1 MEQYWIGSDI
11 GGTNSNFSLIKTKDK
26 KFKIILNKTYSTKD
40 YNNIIDII
48 NDFIQICLDKHNILP
63 KNSLFAIAGQINKEK
78 ILTPNIKLK
87 IDKNEIMKKTSLT
100 QVEFINDFT
109 AITYSILKL
118 KKEQIKI
125 LNIGKTNKQNN
136 KPILIIGAGTGLGK
150 SIYLQKEDIIIESE
164 GGHYDFSPKETLEYE
179 LCEFIKKNK
188 QKQNIEIED
197 LVSGRG
203 VENIYNF
210 LSNKQ
215 LSAQEIFKLKNKDEN
230 CKKTVEL
237 FFKFYARSIKNFAL
251 DILASEIYIGGGI
264 ISKNSTFSKT
274 KFMKEFTDNKKYKD
288 YLKNIPIKIIKDYNS
303 SIIGV
308 GHYIVKKL

>member
-11 GGTNSNFSLIKTKDK
+11 GGTNSNFSLIKIKDK
-26 KFKIILNKTYSTKD
+26 KFKIIFKKTYSTKD
-40 YNNIIDII
+40 YNNITDIT
-48 NDFIQICLDKHNILP
+48 NDFIEICLNKHKILP
-63 KNSLFAIAGQINKEK
+63 KNSLFAVAGQINKDK
-78 ILTPNIKLK
+78 IMTPNIKLK
-87 IDKNEIMKKTSLT
+87 IDKNEIIKKTSLK

-118 KKEQIKI
+118 KKEQIKV
-125 LNIGKTNKQNN
+125 LNTGKINKQNN

-150 SIYLQKEDIIIESE
+150 SIYLPKEDIIIESE
-164 GGHYDFSPKETLEYE
+164 GGHYDFSPKEIEEYE
-179 LCEFIKKNK
+179 LCEFVKKNTK
-188 QKQNIEIED
+188 KQNVEIED

-203 VENIYNF
+203 IENIYNF
-210 LSNKQ
+210 LSNKK

-230 CKKTVEL
+230 CKKTIEL

-264 ISKNSTFSKT
+264 ISKHSTFSKT
-274 KFMKEFTDNKKYKD
+274 KFIKEFTNNKKYKD

-303 SIIGV
+303 SLIGI